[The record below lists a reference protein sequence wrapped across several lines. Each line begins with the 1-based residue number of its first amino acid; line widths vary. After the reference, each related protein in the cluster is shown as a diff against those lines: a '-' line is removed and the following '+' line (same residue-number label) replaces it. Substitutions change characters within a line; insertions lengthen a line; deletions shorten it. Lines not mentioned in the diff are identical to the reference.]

1 MSSRWRV
8 KNTKDI
14 CNSTLPDVNYGNSL
28 DEIQKAAIL
37 MNIHFKST
45 NVHIIACG
53 ILIERN
59 WLGFIVTF
67 NSYLTKKQKEKHT
80 TNQAQMSFI
89 CHIHNYTEYNEK

>member
-1 MSSRWRV
+1 MSSSWRV

-45 NVHIIACG
+45 NLHIISCG

-59 WLGFIVTF
+59 WLGFRVTF
-67 NSYLTKKQKEKHT
+67 NSYLTKKQKKKTYNKSSSDELYLSHT
-80 TNQAQMSFI
+80 QL
-89 CHIHNYTEYNEK
+89 YRV